1 MGLWC
6 RGVWPEEEF
15 LHWRYRERD
24 RLYLPVE
31 QRALPANEETK
42 ITLKHFGCGRP
53 LATTTLEQLARLNVP
68 ITDENFAI
76 IVRQWQRTDKT
87 SPKELLLLA
96 LEQAVHSALPAKL
109 CGERLWQLL
118 YDGINP
124 MDMTIKE
131 LLSGW
136 DVSSYDGREPAYRHT
151 EYHEV
156 IIRSIVNFAS
166 QLDDLVRIQLWD
178 HPALNVTLR
187 TAYERGFLKPRR
199 VGNTLANNVA
209 TRLGFQPVPNG
220 WAKSNGGHELIV
232 TEEGDVYIN
241 RVKVCVHPV
250 EGQFL
255 PKGDVVASLLMTLAT
270 DLRQGLLSGP
280 DLEALETLLPLEE
293 SATALRG
300 LTTLIEKE

>member
-1 MGLWC
+1 
-6 RGVWPEEEF
+6 
-15 LHWRYRERD
+15 
-24 RLYLPVE
+24 
-31 QRALPANEETK
+31 
-42 ITLKHFGCGRP
+42 
-53 LATTTLEQLARLNVP
+53 
-68 ITDENFAI
+68 
-76 IVRQWQRTDKT
+76 
-87 SPKELLLLA
+87 
-96 LEQAVHSALPAKL
+96 
-109 CGERLWQLL
+109 
-118 YDGINP
+118 
-124 MDMTIKE
+124 
-131 LLSGW
+131 
-136 DVSSYDGREPAYRHT
+136 
-151 EYHEV
+151 
-156 IIRSIVNFAS
+156 
-166 QLDDLVRIQLWD
+166 LDDLVRIQLWD